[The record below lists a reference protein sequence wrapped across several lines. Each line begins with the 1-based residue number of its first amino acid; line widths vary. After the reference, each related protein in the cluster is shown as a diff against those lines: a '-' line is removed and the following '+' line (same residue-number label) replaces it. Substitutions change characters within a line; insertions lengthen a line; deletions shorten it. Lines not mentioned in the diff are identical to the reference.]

1 MLSSNT
7 DYVVCILSLCSYKA
21 NVFSSKRER
30 TYEMLLQDMYD
41 NYWTHGTDADSGR
54 SNSGSIKLYGSQR
67 KSQEQMDSF
76 VKMGQALRLE
86 SKLTGGGSRHH
97 HDLGSEKTKSPWE
110 PQCIFPNF
118 PHRVLCGDSWG
129 SLGLFLGTSD
139 GLFLV
144 TLPTKQLV

>member
-1 MLSSNT
+1 M
-7 DYVVCILSLCSYKA
+7 
-21 NVFSSKRER
+21 
-30 TYEMLLQDMYD
+30 
-41 NYWTHGTDADSGR
+41 
-54 SNSGSIKLYGSQR
+54 
-67 KSQEQMDSF
+67 
-76 VKMGQALRLE
+76 KMGQALRLE
-86 SKLTGGGSRHH
+86 SKLTGGGRHH
-97 HDLGSEKTKSPWE
+97 HDLGSEKASKSPWE